1 MQGLFLAYAWSMTP
15 MQKVAQRAEAHT
27 LRAYG
32 LEKVALTPG
41 VLAGVL
47 GGLGAG
53 AEAYRSFWDAP
64 TEETLQ
70 SRLGKAG
77 LGFVR
82 GGAIGGALGYGAGHA
97 LGHLS
102 PETVQNFEKWK
113 PFSEAGHLGDPLRE
127 GSPDFLQMAANHI
140 PVGGW
145 AGLALKHLPSPEKLQ
160 QGANSAWQVCKH
172 PAVRALTGVGLG
184 YGVSNYVKEKVD
196 DWRVKQYA
204 AQRMEKTHPE
214 VLNPGEVGFA
224 MGGKHMGGYQ
234 SSKD

>member
-1 MQGLFLAYAWSMTP
+1 MH
-15 MQKVAQRAEAHT
+15 KVAQRAEAHT

-32 LEKVALTPG
+32 LEKFALTPG
-41 VLAGVL
+41 VLGGVL

-77 LGFVR
+77 LGFIR
-82 GGAIGGALGYGAGHA
+82 GGVVGGALGYGAGRA
-97 LGHLS
+97 LGHFS
-102 PETVQNFEKWK
+102 PETVKHFESWR
-113 PFSEAGHLGDPLRE
+113 PYAEAGHLGDPKSE
-127 GSPDFLQMAANHI
+127 GDGPQKWLQLAAQHAVPI
-140 PVGGW
+140 GGW
-145 AGLALKHLPSPEKLQ
+145 AGIALNHLPSPETLKQ
-160 QGANSAWQVCKH
+160 TGNTAWQVWKH
-172 PAVRALTGVGLG
+172 PAVRALTGIGVG
-184 YGVSNYVKEKVD
+184 YGASSYIKDKID

-204 AQRMEKTHPE
+204 AQRMEKMHPE

-224 MGGKHMGGYQ
+224 MGGKHMGGFQ